1 MAAVDVVFSAVTG
14 FLTYLSWSKSEE
26 YVGTFLSWILSI
38 FFGVFC
44 LLGLIGEPQAG
55 GNHSIGPDQFTAPQR
70 TAAPQRR
77 GQRVAAHQFAAPQ
90 RTAAPQTQTG
100 GRGNQRIQSLHTSV
114 LDAFYKRQKGGAI
127 ISCGDNNVIAIEFD
141 GPLPNG
147 GIVGEMAYAKH
158 TRGAIEA
165 GKRFLR
171 GETYHHIKCNE
182 SEFNSLLSKYS
193 KQARWTGN
201 TDVISGLRL
210 YQVSI
215 SR

>member
-1 MAAVDVVFSAVTG
+1 MAAHRQSTESYFNAVAAIALYG
-14 FLTYLSWSKSEE
+14 WLTNLSWSKSEA
-26 YVGTFLSWILSI
+26 YVGSFLSTILSI
-38 FFGVFC
+38 CFGFTC
-44 LLGLIGEPQAG
+44 LLQIFGLIAEIMGIEAQQAG
-55 GNHSIGPDQFTAPQR
+55 GNHRIAAHQFRAPQR
-70 TAAPQRR
+70 TAPARP
-77 GQRVAAHQFAAPQ
+77 
-90 RTAAPQTQTG
+90 QTG
-100 GRGNQRIQSLHTSV
+100 GRRNQRIEALHTTV

-127 ISCGDNNVIAIEFD
+127 VSYGDNNVIAIEFD

-147 GIVGEMAYAKH
+147 GICGEMAYATR

-171 GETYHHIKCNE
+171 DETYHHIRCNE

-193 KQARWTGN
+193 NQARWTGN
-201 TDVISGLRL
+201 TDMMSGLKL